1 MLVLTRKKEE
11 AIRIGND
18 VVIKIIDIDH
28 RQVKLGIEAP
38 PHVSINRQEV
48 YVNIQNENEAASKSP
63 ENEQGLRQIAEL
75 LKNWNAGE
83 QKNQ

>member
-38 PHVSINRQEV
+38 PHVSINREEV
-48 YVNIQNENEAASKSP
+48 YIGILNENEAASKSP
-63 ENEQGLRQIAEL
+63 ENVQGLRQIAEL
-75 LKNWNAGE
+75 LKNRKDDK
-83 QKNQ
+83 QKN